1 MMQSTGHFK
10 SKSSIIEKGSNMD
23 GYDPIN
29 SEMANRKNAGTLK
42 LRQQG
47 STQNPA
53 KKRKTSNK
61 RNSQLE
67 MTLANYRPR
76 EHSPP
81 RSPTEIA
88 KKQVEKEGMVV
99 DSVSYLQQVFIQRK
113 QEDKIQ
119 KAHKRNLKSNL
130 KTIDM
135 SPAATRQH
143 LMKQKSLRTEK
154 KADEMPVES
163 KIARVRNPSATIQP
177 IVRKN
182 SSIRNEGPDL
192 NQTLPFSHRINKD
205 AINKESSKLMRV
217 KDSSGERSQD
227 RDRKNNSSNQRQ

>member
-1 MMQSTGHFK
+1 MTKARASIPKTTKNQNMMQSTGHFK

-29 SEMANRKNAGTLK
+29 SEVATRKAAGTLK

-47 STQNPA
+47 STQNAA

-61 RNSQLE
+61 HNSHLE

-76 EHSPP
+76 ENSSPP

-119 KAHKRNLKSNL
+119 KAQKRNQKSNM
-130 KTIDM
+130 KNIDI
-135 SPAATRQH
+135 SPTATRQH

-154 KADEMPVES
+154 KTDEMPVES
-163 KIARVRNPSATIQP
+163 
-177 IVRKN
+177 
-182 SSIRNEGPDL
+182 
-192 NQTLPFSHRINKD
+192 
-205 AINKESSKLMRV
+205 
-217 KDSSGERSQD
+217 
-227 RDRKNNSSNQRQ
+227 